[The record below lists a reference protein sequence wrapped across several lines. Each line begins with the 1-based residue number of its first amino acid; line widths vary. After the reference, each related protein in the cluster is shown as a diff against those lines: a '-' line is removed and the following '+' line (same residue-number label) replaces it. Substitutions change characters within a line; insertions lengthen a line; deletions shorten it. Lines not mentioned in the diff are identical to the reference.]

1 MKFLGPIP
9 KTSPM
14 KNWVFRQKHKFLQM
28 YLVLVSSNKT
38 EQKQLIWCFF
48 KQNSLALQSWFQGYF
63 NSGSTINLH
72 KSEDW
77 LSSKLFSCNN
87 SNKTPML
94 QRKNGENRIEIE
106 DFFKEIYWIAARRR
120 VLTVHPSTRMTSV
133 HTSGHANST
142 HERQWK
148 VQCTTRSRWL
158 ECETLW
164 PTLLQDPPE
173 SLKHDYYLFNA
184 FTLQYFCGYFCSL
197 TWKM

>member
-1 MKFLGPIP
+1 M
-9 KTSPM
+9 
-14 KNWVFRQKHKFLQM
+14 
-28 YLVLVSSNKT
+28 
-38 EQKQLIWCFF
+38 
-48 KQNSLALQSWFQGYF
+48 
-63 NSGSTINLH
+63 INLH
-72 KSEDW
+72 KNEDW
-77 LSSKLFSCNN
+77 LSSRLFSCNN

-94 QRKNGENRIEIE
+94 KRRKKQNKKLNFWITKSEM
-106 DFFKEIYWIAARRR
+106 YWIAARRR
-120 VLTVHPSTRMTSV
+120 ELKVHQSTRRTSV
-133 HTSGHANST
+133 RTSGHANST

-173 SLKHDYYLFNA
+173 SLKHVYYLFNA